1 MKVLIWI
8 GCFLGYIT
16 INIIL
21 HPLGLRL
28 GYLPTLALVTL
39 GTGLPIFLCKKW
51 DVRVIEK
58 EAHNNGVSVREYV
71 RSKVPPSLMD
81 FCEAN
86 KGNRSTLKKTLKS
99 YITNN
104 VISKPIANCLYAMYK

>member
-8 GCFLGYIT
+8 GCFLVYIA

-21 HPLGLRL
+21 HPLGFRL
-28 GYLPTLALVTL
+28 GYGLTLVLVTL
-39 GTGLPIFLCKKW
+39 LPIFLCKKW
-51 DVRVIEK
+51 DVRVVEK

-86 KGNRSTLKKTLKS
+86 KGNRSTLKKTLKN

>member
-8 GCFLGYIT
+8 GCFLVYTT
-16 INIIL
+16 INTIL
-21 HPLGLRL
+21 YSLELRL
-28 GYLPTLALVTL
+28 GYVWTVVLVTL
-39 GTGLPIFLCKKW
+39 VTWLPIFLCKKW

-71 RSKVPPSLMD
+71 SSKVPPSLMD
-81 FCEAN
+81 SCEVN
-86 KGNRSTLKKTLKS
+86 KGNRSTLKKMLKS
-99 YITNN
+99 YVTNN